1 MKRSLEMHQLF
12 LSPLLK
18 IKVLL
23 KMLILQDK
31 SKNLLNCQY
40 YNISELNNMI
50 LNHNKK
56 FSSFHLNI
64 SSLPYRFQ
72 ALSNLLKSL
81 KNNFSITG
89 ITESRVKVNSKP
101 LINMSLSN
109 YNIESTPTESE
120 KGGTL
125 LHISSDL
132 NYKVRNDLKIYKAK
146 ELESVFI
153 EIINRDKKN
162 YIVVCTY
169 KHPNMLTHEFNDI
182 LIPILETICLENE
195 EGYVMRYFNINLMNY
210 EIDLPTSHFLDNFCS
225 NSFFP
230 YIMYPERHLSRSK
243 TLIDNLLHNGINGNT
258 VSFVQDN
265 FKHDLQSID

>member
-1 MKRSLEMHQLF
+1 MHQLF

-50 LNHNKK
+50 LNHKEK

-72 ALSNLLKSL
+72 ALSDLIKSL

-101 LINMSLSN
+101 LINMGLSN

-153 EIINRDKKN
+153 EIINRDKKKLYCSL
-162 YIVVCTY
+162 YI
-169 KHPNMLTHEFNDI
+169 
-182 LIPILETICLENE
+182 
-195 EGYVMRYFNINLMNY
+195 
-210 EIDLPTSHFLDNFCS
+210 
-225 NSFFP
+225 
-230 YIMYPERHLSRSK
+230 
-243 TLIDNLLHNGINGNT
+243 
-258 VSFVQDN
+258 
-265 FKHDLQSID
+265 